1 MKIFTLGDAD
11 IDKPCFPP
19 LEQAISDQ
27 MSVKPQDE
35 RKPFDF
41 IDDESMTQS
50 EERFI
55 KRVGEQIEL
64 NIDRKE
70 TLLW

>member
-1 MKIFTLGDAD
+1 
-11 IDKPCFPP
+11 
-19 LEQAISDQ
+19 
-27 MSVKPQDE
+27 MSVKPEDE
-35 RKPFDF
+35 RKPFDLN
-41 IDDESMTQS
+41 DDESMTQS

-64 NIDRKE
+64 NINRKE